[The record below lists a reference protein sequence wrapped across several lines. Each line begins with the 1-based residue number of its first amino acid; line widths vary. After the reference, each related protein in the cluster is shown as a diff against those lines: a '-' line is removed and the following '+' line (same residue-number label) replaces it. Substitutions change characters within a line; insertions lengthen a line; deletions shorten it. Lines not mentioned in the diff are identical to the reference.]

1 MKSKLARYRG
11 WARSAAAPRAR
22 LLPGLGVRLAA
33 RPAVAEAVFNA
44 LRMLPG
50 RALRQLATK
59 YVARPLVTRMDA
71 KLEVRTDGDFVIR
84 VETSEPMGRVLA
96 ASGRWEPHVT
106 AAFQALLEPGD
117 VCVDVGANIG
127 YNALLAAQLVGPEGH
142 VYALE
147 PSAQTHEWLLENL
160 QLNGTSNVTALRVA
174 AGAAD
179 GEILLRDRPEGQSVR
194 SAVGGIDESLPAE
207 SLVSVPVQTVASL
220 IQPSEAARLRLVK
233 IDVEGFELEVLR
245 GARPVFD
252 SGGRPAVIA
261 ELHRGHVDETV
272 SFLLELGHEC
282 GLTLYK
288 LVNDDAPPRR
298 RAQNDGLPGWIDY
311 PVAPGSARLPNGV
324 HVILASTSI
333 VEQAG

>member
-1 MKSKLARYRG
+1 
-11 WARSAAAPRAR
+11 
-22 LLPGLGVRLAA
+22 LGVRLAA
-33 RPAVAEAVFNA
+33 RPAVAEGVFNA

-127 YNALLAAQLVGPEGH
+127 YDALLAAQLVGPEGH

-174 AGAAD
+174 AGAAE
-179 GEILLRDRPEGQSVR
+179 GKILLRDRPEGQSVR

-245 GARPVFD
+245 GVQPVFE

-272 SFLLELGHEC
+272 SFLLELGRKY
-282 GLTLYK
+282 GLSMYK
-288 LVNDDAPPRR
+288 LVNDDARPRR
-298 RAQNDGLPGWIDY
+298 PAQNYGLPGWIDY
-311 PVAPGSARLPNGV
+311 SVAANSARLPNGA
-324 HVILASTSI
+324 HVILVSSSI
-333 VEQAG
+333 VEQTR